1 MGLWE
6 VFGVS
11 CGAEGLHTW
20 DWSQTSGTLVGH
32 QQSPLWPT
40 SISAEISDEVDAIQL
55 PNNACSR
62 EKHRDCWHSITCTTV
77 RDIWSW
83 KQFLEDTNV
92 YINSIITSMP
102 ASPGRMQELKV
113 HQEHDELCQAII
125 HYCKNEWPDKHL
137 LPTPLKM
144 YWQSCGNF
152 TIVGGLLLMDSRIF
166 IPSALRLDILSKLH
180 DGHQG
185 ITRTRA
191 QCPRNTS
198 DSRTLAGVP
207 HQCPTVGLKTPVPMS
222 DRISKHSS
230 TILLILTSE
239 NTAPLTMQ
247 DQYIPIKWG
256 YFTREH
262 CCDKL
267 RRGRH
272 FVTTAH
278 LHCAGSSSRL
288 WAVLLITG
296 LCSPGPPQDKNSFP
310 LSNMVVFVSYFIKLD
325 SWVHVAYC
333 GRHFTNIVS

>member
-1 MGLWE
+1 MRVRHLWTNITD
-6 VFGVS
+6 VF
-11 CGAEGLHTW
+11 AH
-20 DWSQTSGTLVGH
+20 
-32 QQSPLWPT
+32 
-40 SISAEISDEVDAIQL
+40 
-55 PNNACSR
+55 
-62 EKHRDCWHSITCTTV
+62 
-77 RDIWSW
+77 
-83 KQFLEDTNV
+83 
-92 YINSIITSMP
+92 
-102 ASPGRMQELKV
+102 V
-113 HQEHDELCQAII
+113 HWCE
-125 HYCKNEWPDKHL
+125 
-137 LPTPLKM
+137 
-144 YWQSCGNF
+144 
-152 TIVGGLLLMDSRIF
+152 
-166 IPSALRLDILSKLH
+166 
-180 DGHQG
+180 
-185 ITRTRA
+185 

-222 DRISKHSS
+222 DRISRHSS

-239 NTAPLTMQ
+239 NTAPLTMK

-267 RRGRH
+267 RGGRH

-296 LCSPGPPQDKNSFP
+296 LCSPGPPQDKDSFP
-310 LSNMVVFVSYFIKLD
+310 LSNMVVFVSYFIKFD